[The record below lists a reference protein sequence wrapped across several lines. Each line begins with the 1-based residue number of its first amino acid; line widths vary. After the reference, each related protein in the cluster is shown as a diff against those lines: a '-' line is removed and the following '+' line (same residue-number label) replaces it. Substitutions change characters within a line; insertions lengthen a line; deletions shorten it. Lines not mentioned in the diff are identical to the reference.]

1 MAPPSPLVQKIHVH
15 LGAPSIATISIGLTL
30 GIFKVIFS
38 TSSGVLLFNGVLSP
52 YNFVGVSLALM
63 TSFILGIL
71 LALTSSLPSTLSG
84 SQDVPMAMLAV
95 LIGSVMAQMADN
107 TPIEQRF
114 LTALGTI
121 AVVTI
126 ITGLF
131 FLLLGY
137 FKLSNLVRFLPFP
150 VIGGFLGG
158 TGLLMIKGAF
168 SVMAGM
174 SLEVANLPRLFEASH
189 VLKWLP
195 GVLFGVVVT
204 LWLRRRNHISV
215 LPTAFFLSIVI
226 FYVGLWVSG
235 TSLSQAM
242 ALGWLND
249 SSATATP
256 QTTLHFT
263 TLLTQFSLIRWDI
276 IFQHFDVM
284 LSLTLISTITFLLYC
299 SGIQLA
305 APQEVDIN
313 HELAMTGWANLVTGA
328 VAGPVGYHTLSST
341 VLMCKEKSVSR
352 WGGIAYAAVC
362 FIAFLLGNQV
372 LGFVP
377 KPVLGGVLFFI
388 AFTFLIE
395 WGYDARQKVSPVEY
409 IIMLGIMVVTTRYG
423 FLEAVAVGLLVTII
437 TFLVSY
443 SRVQVIKHE
452 MTGLQYRSRLQ
463 RPPSQ
468 AHYLQQHGEKV
479 HVLQLHNYIF
489 FGTAYQL
496 YEHIRKTL
504 PSTTKTEAD
513 YRFLVL
519 DFKQVSGLDSTALLA
534 FRQLLQLLKKN
545 NITLLLADLK
555 PHFQQLFEKSGLLTF
570 KHVQTSANL
579 DRALEWCEAQ
589 LLADFDQTLI
599 TQDEKA
605 QQLFTQLLPYLELIQ
620 VAANEVIMKQGTVA
634 DEMFFVRSG
643 CVTVQLE
650 SANQSP
656 IRLETMCGER
666 MVGEIGFFLWQ
677 NRTATVLADGPTVLY
692 RLSRQRMAELEQQ
705 QPAVALALQRMIL
718 EVLSERVTQLNS
730 TVATLQK

>member
-1 MAPPSPLVQKIHVH
+1 MTSSSSLAQKMRVH
-15 LGAPSIATISIGLTL
+15 LGVPSLATLSIGLTL

-63 TSFILGIL
+63 TSFMLGIL

-95 LIGSVMAQMADN
+95 LIGSVMAQMPDN

-121 AVVTI
+121 AVVTV

-150 VIGGFLGG
+150 VIGGFFGG
-158 TGLLMIKGAF
+158 TGLLMIKSAF
-168 SVMAGM
+168 SVMAGI
-174 SLEVANLPRLFEASH
+174 SLEVANLPRLIEAGN
-189 VLKWLP
+189 VAKWLP
-195 GVLFGVVVT
+195 GVIFGVIVT
-204 LWLRRRNHISV
+204 LWMRRRNHISV
-215 LPTAFFLSIVI
+215 LPTAFFASIVL
-226 FYVGLWVSG
+226 FYVGLGLSG
-235 TSLSQAM
+235 MSFSQAV

-249 SSATATP
+249 ASATSTTQATLP
-256 QTTLHFT
+256 VT

-284 LSLTLISTITFLLYC
+284 LSLTLIATITFLLYC

-313 HELAMTGWANLVTGA
+313 HELAMTGLANLVVGA
-328 VAGPVGYHTLSST
+328 VAAPVGYHTLSST
-341 VLMCKEKSVSR
+341 VLMCKEKSASR

-362 FIAFLLGNQV
+362 FVAFLLGNQV
-372 LGFVP
+372 LGLVP

-395 WGYDARQKVSPVEY
+395 WVYDARQKVSPVEY
-409 IIMLGIMVVTTRYG
+409 VIMLGIMLVTTRYG
-423 FLEAVAVGLLVTII
+423 FLEAVGVGLLVTII
-437 TFLVSY
+437 TFLVNY

-452 MTGLQYRSRLQ
+452 MTALQYRSRLQ
-463 RPPSQ
+463 RPPNQ
-468 AHYLQQHGEKV
+468 THYLQQHGEKV
-479 HVLQLHNYIF
+479 RILQLHNYIF

-504 PSTTKTEAD
+504 PSAAQAGAD

-534 FRQLLQLLKKN
+534 FRQLLQLLKKHD
-545 NITLLLADLK
+545 ITLLLADLN
-555 PHFQQLFEKSGLLTF
+555 PHFQQLFEKSGLLAL
-570 KHVQTSANL
+570 KHVQPSANL

-589 LLADFDQTLI
+589 LLADFDQTL
-599 TQDEKA
+599 TVQDEKA
-605 QQLFTQLLPYLELIQ
+605 QQLFTQLLPYLEPMQ
-620 VAANEVIMKQGTVA
+620 VEANDVIMKQGTVA

-650 SANQSP
+650 SANQAP

-666 MVGEIGFFLWQ
+666 MVGEMGFFLWQ

-692 RLSRQRMAELEQQ
+692 RLSRERMAELEQR
-705 QPAVALALQRMIL
+705 QPNVALALQRMIL

>member
-1 MAPPSPLVQKIHVH
+1 
-15 LGAPSIATISIGLTL
+15 
-30 GIFKVIFS
+30 
-38 TSSGVLLFNGVLSP
+38 
-52 YNFVGVSLALM
+52 
-63 TSFILGIL
+63 
-71 LALTSSLPSTLSG
+71 
-84 SQDVPMAMLAV
+84 
-95 LIGSVMAQMADN
+95 
-107 TPIEQRF
+107 
-114 LTALGTI
+114 
-121 AVVTI
+121 
-126 ITGLF
+126 
-131 FLLLGY
+131 
-137 FKLSNLVRFLPFP
+137 
-150 VIGGFLGG
+150 
-158 TGLLMIKGAF
+158 
-168 SVMAGM
+168 
-174 SLEVANLPRLFEASH
+174 
-189 VLKWLP
+189 
-195 GVLFGVVVT
+195 
-204 LWLRRRNHISV
+204 
-215 LPTAFFLSIVI
+215 
-226 FYVGLWVSG
+226 
-235 TSLSQAM
+235 
-242 ALGWLND
+242 
-249 SSATATP
+249 
-256 QTTLHFT
+256 
-263 TLLTQFSLIRWDI
+263 
-276 IFQHFDVM
+276 

-313 HELAMTGWANLVTGA
+313 HELVMTGLANLVTAA

-341 VLMCKEKSVSR
+341 VLMSKEKSASR

-395 WGYDARQKVSPVEY
+395 WVYDARQKVSPVEY
-409 IIMLGIMVVTTRYG
+409 VIMLGIMIVTTRYG
-423 FLEAVAVGLLVTII
+423 FLEAVGVGLLVTII

-452 MTGLQYRSRLQ
+452 MTALQYRSRLQ

-468 AHYLQQHGEKV
+468 AHYLQQQGEKV

-496 YEHIRKTL
+496 YEHIRKAL
-504 PSTTKTEAD
+504 PNTAKAEAS
-513 YRFLVL
+513 YRFLIL

-545 NITLLLADLK
+545 DITLLLADLK
-555 PHFQQLFEKSGLLTF
+555 PHFQHLFEKSGLLAF

-589 LLADFDQTLI
+589 LLATFDQTL
-599 TQDEKA
+599 TAQDEKA
-605 QQLFTQLLPYLELIQ
+605 QQLFTQLLPYLEPMQ
-620 VAANEVIMKQGTVA
+620 VAANDVIMKQGTVA
-634 DEMFFVRSG
+634 DEMFFVHSG

-650 SANQSP
+650 SGNQAP

-666 MVGEIGFFLWQ
+666 MVGEIGFFLRQ
-677 NRTATVLADGPTVLY
+677 NRTATVLADQPTALY

-705 QPAVALALQRMIL
+705 QPDIALALQRMIL